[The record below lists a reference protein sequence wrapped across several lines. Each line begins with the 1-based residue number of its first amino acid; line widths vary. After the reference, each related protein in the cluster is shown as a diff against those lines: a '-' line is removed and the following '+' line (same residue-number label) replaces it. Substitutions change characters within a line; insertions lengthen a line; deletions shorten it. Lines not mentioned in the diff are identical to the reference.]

1 MMTVDMYIALV
12 FLLMVISFV
21 LQYFLRRKYNIT
33 TPLRFFVNTIHK
45 WIEIPLIVLGS
56 VLFVLFWIMED
67 WVFVYL
73 LMAVTLVILCH
84 RAFVSYKY
92 EREERQYMITLV
104 DFGTFCIFFCILL
117 VGYI

>member
-1 MMTVDMYIALV
+1 
-12 FLLMVISFV
+12 MVIYLV
-21 LQYFLRRKYNIT
+21 LRYFIRQKYNIST
-33 TPLRFFVNTIHK
+33 HQRLFVNTTQK
-45 WIEIPLIVLGS
+45 WIEIILLVLS
-56 VLFVLFWIMED
+56 CILFVLFWIMED

-73 LMAVTLVILCH
+73 IMAVLVVLLCL

-104 DFGTFCIFFCILL
+104 DLGAYCIFFCILL

>member
-12 FLLMVISFV
+12 FLLMVIYV
-21 LQYFLRRKYNIT
+21 LLQYFIRQKYNIT
-33 TPLRFFVNTIHK
+33 TPLRFFVNPTHK
-45 WIEIPLIVLGS
+45 WIEIPLIVLGT

-67 WVFVYL
+67 LVFIYL
-73 LMAVTLVILCH
+73 LMAVALVILCQ

-104 DFGTFCIFFCILL
+104 DLGTFCILFGLLL
-117 VGYI
+117 VNYS

>member
-1 MMTVDMYIALV
+1 MMTVDMYIALI
-12 FLLMVISFV
+12 FLLLVIYIV
-21 LQYFLRRKYNIT
+21 LRYSIRQKYNIST
-33 TPLRFFVNTIHK
+33 HQRLFVNTTQK
-45 WIEIPLIVLGS
+45 WIEIILIVLGS
-56 VLFVLFWIMED
+56 VLFVLFLIMED

-73 LMAVTLVILCH
+73 LMAVLVVLLCH

-104 DFGTFCIFFCILL
+104 DLGTFCILFSIVI